1 MHPLFNPKA
10 YFHFLNINFTLSTF
24 YEFLRRTDTLSTF
37 SLCIMLGMHF
47 DNVSVLLN
55 SVAATYVHLATLSV
69 TITCWYVHIGA
80 LLNFIWGLLFEK
92 TYLIVIKD
100 ETGLKSKLNASTLIL
115 IGSYVRKLVASYL
128 KKGR

>member
-1 MHPLFNPKA
+1 MPIGDPRDGFFYP
-10 YFHFLNINFTLSTF
+10 TL
-24 YEFLRRTDTLSTF
+24 TLMIDSY
-37 SLCIMLGMHF
+37 I
-47 DNVSVLLN
+47 
-55 SVAATYVHLATLSV
+55 
-69 TITCWYVHIGA
+69 IGA

-100 ETGLKSKLNASTLIL
+100 ETDLKSKLNASTLIL

>member
-1 MHPLFNPKA
+1 MKIPILRHRR
-10 YFHFLNINFTLSTF
+10 F
-24 YEFLRRTDTLSTF
+24 YCALAASATIRVILTKIPSRSG
-37 SLCIMLGMHF
+37 IA
-47 DNVSVLLN
+47 VL
-55 SVAATYVHLATLSV
+55 
-69 TITCWYVHIGA
+69 GA
-80 LLNFIWGLLFEK
+80 LLNFIEGLLFEK